1 MMRGNHVEAISAYT
15 MAAKRRRKA
24 AGGQTQVAPSSPTG
38 PTKERASK
46 APEGVD
52 TDVAGDTQRLRY
64 RIRSALEQY
73 APHFTAE
80 ETSAAAAFL
89 ADAEAATRVNITSK
103 YDGMSSGQ
111 RGSKIGGVGAN
122 EHLRDAH
129 RRHSELWAKLP
140 PKTKEVLTALVLEV
154 RAEATGKVASVQ
166 EVGQAM
172 TRFKDKATARGVGIG
187 VLKASLWIVEWLRR
201 PAPYRT
207 PDRTGRSR

>member
-1 MMRGNHVEAISAYT
+1 MRHNHAEAISAYT
-15 MAAKRRRKA
+15 MAAKRTRKA
-24 AGGQTQVAPSSPTG
+24 AGGQTQVEPPHPTG
-38 PTKERASK
+38 PTKERARK
-46 APEGVD
+46 APEGVE
-52 TDVAGDTQRLRY
+52 TDVAGDTQRIRY

-73 APHFTAE
+73 APHFTAA

-103 YDGMSSGQ
+103 YDGMPSGQ

-129 RRHSELWAKLP
+129 RRHTELWARLP
-140 PKTKEVLTALVLEV
+140 PKTREVLTALVLEV

-166 EVGQAM
+166 EIGLAM

-187 VLKASLWIVEWLRR
+187 VLKASLWVVEWLMR
-201 PAPYRT
+201 PAPYT
-207 PDRTGRSR
+207 SDRTSRSR

>member
-1 MMRGNHVEAISAYT
+1 MTRHLADQITTYARGHRANRT
-15 MAAKRRRKA
+15 TFA
-24 AGGQTQVAPSSPTG
+24 AGGQTRGGPTSPTG

-46 APEGVD
+46 APDGVD
-52 TDVAGDTQRLRY
+52 TDVAVDKLRY

-73 APHFTAE
+73 SQHFTAA
-80 ETSAAAAFL
+80 ETAAATTFL

-122 EHLRDAH
+122 ERLRDAH
-129 RRHSELWAKLP
+129 RRHTELWAKLP
-140 PKTKEVLTALVLEV
+140 PKTREVLVALVIEV

-187 VLKASLWIVEWLRR
+187 VLKASLWVVEWLMR
-201 PAPYRT
+201 PDSRKLGPT
-207 PDRTGRSR
+207 SRSP